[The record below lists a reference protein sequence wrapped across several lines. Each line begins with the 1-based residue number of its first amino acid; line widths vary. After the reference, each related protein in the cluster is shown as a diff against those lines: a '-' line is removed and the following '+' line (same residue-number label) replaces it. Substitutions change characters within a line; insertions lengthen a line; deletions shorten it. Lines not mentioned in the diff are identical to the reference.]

1 MRNVFMITMLLPFFL
16 LAGCLHFEGNDI
28 GRFAEVDD
36 VHPELRMKPIPQGL
50 GVNIHFYQG
59 NEKDLAMIEASGMG
73 IIRMDISW
81 DGVEKV
87 PGVYD
92 FSQYDFLIADMEA
105 RGVRIL
111 FIIDYGNTLYDE
123 GLAPCSDAGRQA
135 SARFCAALA
144 ERYAGKSIIWELW
157 NEPNLD
163 HFWKPKPDVDAY
175 MAWCHAVA
183 PAIRQGDPDACII
196 APAVSRVDRDFLREC
211 FKRGL
216 LELVD
221 GISVHP
227 YRSGEHGPETA
238 LKEYRALEK
247 MIDEMMPAGR
257 GPIPVISGEWGYTSK
272 EISPEL
278 QGKYLARQWLANLSA
293 GIPIS
298 IWYDW
303 HEDGQDPEE
312 REHHFGTVAWDYA
325 PKPAYIAMT
334 TLTKQLE
341 GYLLAGRLHLGNDEE
356 FAVLF
361 RKAANDWKL
370 ALWTTGKSH
379 QMRLPEG
386 LRLGAGTDWLGNAL
400 EPDTG
405 NTCPVTDAPAYYILD
420 APPPKSIPY
429 VGERAR

>member
-1 MRNVFMITMLLPFFL
+1 MCKVFKLFIALPFL
-16 LAGCLHFEGNDI
+16 LFAGCLHLEGEDSS
-28 GRFAEVDD
+28 RFAEVDD
-36 VHPELRMKPIPQGL
+36 VHPELRMKPIPQGV
-50 GVNIHFYQG
+50 GVNIHFYQS

-81 DGVEKV
+81 DGAEKA
-87 PGVYD
+87 PGVYN

-105 RGVRIL
+105 CGIRIL

-123 GLAPCSDAGRQA
+123 GLAPYSDAGRQA

-183 PAIRQGDPDACII
+183 PAIRQADPDACII
-196 APAVSRVDRDFLREC
+196 APAVSGVDRDFLRGC
-211 FKRGL
+211 FDRGL

-227 YRSGEHGPETA
+227 YRSAEHGPETA

-247 MIDEMMPAGR
+247 MIDERKPAGR
-257 GPIPVISGEWGYTSK
+257 APIPIISGEWGYTSK
-272 EISPEL
+272 EICPEL
-278 QGKYLARQWLANLSA
+278 QGKYLARQWLANLSE
-293 GIPIS
+293 GVPVS

-303 HEDGQDPEE
+303 HDDGQDPEE
-312 REHHFGTVAWDYA
+312 REHHFGTVTWDYA
-325 PKPAYIAMT
+325 PKPAYTAMK
-334 TLTKQLE
+334 TLIEQLD
-341 GYLLAGRLHLGNDEE
+341 GYLPTGRLQLGSDTD

-361 RKAANDWKL
+361 RKEDAWKL
-370 ALWTTGKSH
+370 ALWTTGEPH
-379 QMRLPEG
+379 EVIFPEG

-405 NTCPVTDAPAYYILD
+405 NTCPVTDAPAYYTLE
-420 APPPKSIPY
+420 APPPISMPNTEA
-429 VGERAR
+429 GEQ